1 MMNQIG
7 GVTPTRARPRLCH
20 WLALSLLGTS
30 FLMVMLDQT
39 IIYVALPSIQNELEL
54 TTPTLQWV
62 MTAFLL
68 SFGAL
73 LMVSGR
79 MAGVLGPRRMFTLG
93 LSLFTVA
100 SLLCGLA
107 QSAAMLLIARGVQG
121 AGAALIAPT
130 ALPLLAMT
138 FGDGPPRRRALRL
151 WTVIGALGGTV
162 GLLVGGPI
170 TDGPGWRWIFLATVP
185 IGLAMTALA
194 LIVLPGNG
202 VSTSGRRLDL
212 PAAITLAGALVLFVY
227 AINNTTGVSWS
238 SIETIGPLAAATVL
252 LAVFAHLESRS
263 SDPLVPLGM
272 LDSPA
277 RLGGIMVLLASGM
290 AVDSLLFLLTLYGQ
304 EVLGLSAT
312 GFGVMMTVLTLSS
325 VVGSFVAQALIVR
338 CGLRLIAAV
347 GMVLTGLGLFL
358 LTFPGAGLTAADF
371 PLAVFLFGA
380 GLGTSFVSGQI
391 AVNFEANEA
400 EAPAAVA
407 LTDASFSVG
416 SVIGLAIVS
425 RALTSP
431 DHLLKAS
438 ARLSPAAITAG
449 VHVAFIVAIG
459 FTVLGLMAALVLLA
473 RPTPSTGGS

>member
-1 MMNQIG
+1 MNKTG
-7 GVTPTRARPRLCH
+7 SALPTDPLAQPKTRPRH

-39 IIYVALPSIQNELEL
+39 IVYVALPAIQHELGL
-54 TTPTLQWV
+54 AVTSLQWV

-79 MAGVLGPRRMFTLG
+79 MAATLGPRRMFTLG

-107 QSAAMLLIARGVQG
+107 QSAAMLLIARALQG
-121 AGAALIAPT
+121 AGAALLAPT

-138 FGDGPPRRRALRL
+138 FGEGPLRKRALRL
-151 WTVIGALGGTV
+151 WTLIGALGGTV

-170 TDGPGWRWIFLATVP
+170 TDGPGWRWIFLASVP

-202 VSTSGRRLDL
+202 AATTGRRLDL
-212 PAAITLAGALVLFVY
+212 PATLTLAGALVLFIY
-227 AINNTTGVSWS
+227 AINNTSSVSWS
-238 SIETIGPLAAATVL
+238 GIDTIGPLAAATVL
-252 LAVFAHLESRS
+252 LAIFAHLESRS
-263 SDPLVPLGM
+263 TDPLVPSGM

-277 RLGGIMVLLASGM
+277 RLGGIVVLLAAGM

-312 GFGVMMTVLTLSS
+312 GFGILMTLLTLSS
-325 VVGSFVAQALIVR
+325 VIGSFLAQALIVR
-338 CGLRLIAAV
+338 FGLRPIAAV
-347 GMVLTGLGLFL
+347 GMVLVGLGLFL
-358 LTFPGAGLTAADF
+358 LTIPGT
-371 PLAVFLFGA
+371 LATSDVPISVIIFGA
-380 GLGTSFVSGQI
+380 GLGAAFVSGQI
-391 AVNFEANEA
+391 AVNFQASEA
-400 EAPAAVA
+400 EAPAAGA
-407 LTDASFSVG
+407 LTDTAFSVG
-416 SVIGLAIVS
+416 SGIGLAIVS
-425 RALTSP
+425 RALADR
-431 DHLLKAS
+431 DHALGY
-438 ARLSPAAITAG
+438 G

-459 FTVLGLMAALVLLA
+459 FTVLGLMAALVLLH
-473 RPTPSTGGS
+473 RPTPSNGGS